1 MKKIRFRLAC
11 MVFVAALGV
20 ASVPAVSHADDV
32 PQSGGDGEKK
42 PRCSP
47 ICTTKPPVTSESATS
62 TTQETGFVEEV
73 IYDLYA
79 ALPLLL

>member
-20 ASVPAVSHADDV
+20 ASMPAVIHADDV

-42 PRCSP
+42 PRCNP
-47 ICTTKPPVTSESATS
+47 ICSTQPPITSESAAS
-62 TTQETGFVEEV
+62 TTQGPGFVEDV
-73 IYDLYA
+73 ICDLLA